1 MNQVMTLKKNIC
13 NQGLFAKERLTFNQ
27 GVAGSNPAGLTT
39 FKVRIIRKTKQT
51 PYVLVHYN
59 HRESELK

>member
-1 MNQVMTLKKNIC
+1 MNQGMTLEKKIY
-13 NQGLFAKERLTFNQ
+13 NQGLFAKELLTFNQ

-39 FKVRIIRKTKQT
+39 SKVRIIRKTKQT

>member
-1 MNQVMTLKKNIC
+1 MNQGMTLNKNIYY
-13 NQGLFAKERLTFNQ
+13 QGLLLGEDMTFNQ

-39 FKVRIIRKTKQT
+39 FKVRNIRKTKQT
-51 PYVLVHYN
+51 PNVLVHYN

>member
-39 FKVRIIRKTKQT
+39 STVRIIRKTY
-51 PYVLVHYN
+51 PYQRNLVHQKA
-59 HRESELK
+59 RESEPL